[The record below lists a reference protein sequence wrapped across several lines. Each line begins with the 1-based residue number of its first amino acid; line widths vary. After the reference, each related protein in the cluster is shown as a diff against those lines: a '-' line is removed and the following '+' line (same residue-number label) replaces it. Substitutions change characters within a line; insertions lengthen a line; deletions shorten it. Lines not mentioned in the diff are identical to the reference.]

1 MEDSWISGLAPLGKE
16 LLVLLTV
23 PKEREENGDA
33 ARPQVIVVEPQ
44 PEGFQE
50 VCSDVLSI
58 RGHERCVKVLR
69 PG

>member
-33 ARPQVIVVEPQ
+33 ARPQ
-44 PEGFQE
+44 GRG
-50 VCSDVLSI
+50 SI
-58 RGHERCVKVLR
+58 KPRKKSSYRLTHQVSENL
-69 PG
+69 PLTLI